1 MQQQTGDLDA
11 QASDPDARITV
22 LLADDHPI
30 VRSGLRRLLEAEG
43 SFRVVAEAGDVA
55 EALRRVRGYKPDV
68 LVLDVSMPGG
78 PSVNAIPQFREASPD
93 TRIVVLTMD
102 AEPVY
107 ARTAMRSGALG
118 FVLKEAADSELVA
131 AVHAAAVGSSYLNP
145 RLGAMIA
152 ALPDRPPPPPDN
164 LSEREVEVLKL
175 IALGHT
181 NAEVADRLYLS
192 VRTVESHRTHIQQK
206 IGRATRAELVT
217 YAQDH
222 GLVESEQSAD

>member
-1 MQQQTGDLDA
+1 MQQQTSDPDA
-11 QASDPDARITV
+11 QTSDPDARITV
-22 LLADDHPI
+22 LLADDHAI

-43 SFRVVAEAGDVA
+43 SFRVVAEAGDVP
-55 EALRRVRGYKPDV
+55 EAVRRVRGYKPDV

-78 PSVNAIPQFREASPD
+78 PSVNAIPEFRQASPD
-93 TRIVVLTMD
+93 TRIVVLTME
-102 AEPVY
+102 AEPLY
-107 ARTAMRSGALG
+107 ARTAMRAGALG

-131 AVHAAAVGSSYLNP
+131 AVHAAVAGNSYLNP

-181 NAEVADRLYLS
+181 NAEVAERLHLS
-192 VRTVESHRTHIQQK
+192 VRTVESHRTHIQHK
-206 IGRATRAELVT
+206 IGRATRADLVT
-217 YAQDH
+217 YAHEH
-222 GLVESEQSAD
+222 GLIESEPSAG